1 MRRELVDTE
10 SELEAAVSDYERMGA
25 DLADRSRNRAV
36 VSRGARGA
44 WVWHLAFL
52 ITVPIVGNV
61 IYSAYRRFGRPEEV
75 VIRIR
80 GAADDTADADPV
92 EEDGDTGETPE
103 DGDDA
108 EESGR

>member
-80 GAADDTADADPV
+80 GAADDTADPV
-92 EEDGDTGETPE
+92 EEDPDAGEAPE
-103 DGDDA
+103 DGDDG